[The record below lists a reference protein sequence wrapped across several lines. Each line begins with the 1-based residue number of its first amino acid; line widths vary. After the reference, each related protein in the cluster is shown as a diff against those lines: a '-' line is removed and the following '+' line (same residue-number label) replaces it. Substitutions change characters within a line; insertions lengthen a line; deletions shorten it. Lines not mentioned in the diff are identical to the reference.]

1 MNARAAAIEILARVE
16 QTDAFLNIALDSH
29 LRRHRPGDP
38 RDAALITEL
47 CYGVVRRRMAL
58 DHAIAAQSKK
68 RLSQLETHV
77 LAALRIGAYQL
88 FYLRL
93 PPHAAVA
100 ETIEALKQLGRSR
113 AAGFVNAILRK
124 LSALEALPLPPESDR
139 IEDLALRESHPE
151 WLVARWTKQFG
162 IERAKEML
170 SADNQP
176 APLTIR
182 VNSAKNTRDD
192 LLSRLRRSG
201 VEAKPTALAPS
212 GIVLRSPGRLEEV
225 AGYAEGLWQ
234 VQDEAA
240 QLVGLYAAVPDGTRV
255 LDACAAPGG
264 KALHLAERNRVVASD
279 LSAAKLKRLGAE
291 AERLGLSSRIET
303 MVHDATRPFPK
314 RMGKFDA
321 VLVDAPCSGLGTL
334 RRHPELRYR
343 REESDILRLSEL
355 QWRIIENCQAAVAR
369 GGLLIYAVCSTEPEE
384 GLYQAERISAHPERS
399 EAPAHPERSEAS
411 AHPERSEAESRGRPH
426 SAHPERSEAESRGS
440 QSPPS
445 TTRLRRYARA
455 ERKGLQ
461 RHARAERKDSRHHAR
476 AERLAPKPP
485 PPEIVPIPL
494 WHGYLRTLPGKE
506 GLDGF
511 FAARFSRF
519 G

>member
-16 QTDAFLNIALDSH
+16 KSDAFLNIALDSY

-47 CYGVVRRRMAL
+47 CYGTMRRRMAL
-58 DHAIAAQSKK
+58 DHAITAQSKK
-68 RLSQLETHV
+68 RLSQIEGQV
-77 LAALRIGAYQL
+77 LAALRIGTYQL
-88 FYLRL
+88 FYMRL

-124 LSALEALPLPPESDR
+124 LSALDALPLPPASEG
-139 IEDLALRESHPE
+139 IEHLAVRESHPQ
-151 WLVARWTKQFG
+151 WLVARWVRQFG
-162 IERAKEML
+162 MERAEEML
-170 SADNQP
+170 AADNQP

-182 VNSAKNTRDD
+182 VNSAKATRDE

-201 VEAKPTALAPS
+201 VEASPTAFAS
-212 GIVLRSPGRLEEV
+212 GGIILRSPGRVEELE
-225 AGYAEGLWQ
+225 GYAEGLWQ

-279 LSAAKLKRLGAE
+279 LSAAKLERLSAEAKRLGLD
-291 AERLGLSSRIET
+291 RQVET
-303 MVHDATRPFPK
+303 LVHDATKPFPK
-314 RMGKFDA
+314 RLGKFDA
-321 VLVDAPCSGLGTL
+321 VVVDAPCSGLGTL

-343 REESDILRLSEL
+343 RKESDIERLAQL
-355 QWRIIENCQAAVAR
+355 QWRILENCQAVVAG
-369 GGLLIYAVCSTEPEE
+369 GGLLIYAVCSTELEE
-384 GLYQAERISAHPERS
+384 GLYQAERL
-399 EAPAHPERSEAS
+399 AS
-411 AHPERSEAESRGRPH
+411 AHPERSEAESRGRNLLI
-426 SAHPERSEAESRGS
+426 A
-440 QSPPS
+440 
-445 TTRLRRYARA
+445 
-455 ERKGLQ
+455 
-461 RHARAERKDSRHHAR
+461 
-476 AERLAPKPP
+476 KPP
-485 PPEIVPIPL
+485 PPEMVPIPL
-494 WHGYLRTLPGKE
+494 SDGYLRTFPGPA

-511 FAARFSRF
+511 FAARFSRS